1 MTVHSDFSRSLN
13 SIEMHA
19 CGRYIYR
26 IGGRTFQGID
36 MAVTGVYAFLRLLFL
51 VIKEW
56 SILVFYLVTFL
67 VFIYGYLLP
76 SLNT

>member
-1 MTVHSDFSRSLN
+1 
-13 SIEMHA
+13 
-19 CGRYIYR
+19 
-26 IGGRTFQGID
+26 

-56 SILVFYLVTFL
+56 GITIYYLVTILVF
-67 VFIYGYLLP
+67 ISGYLLL